1 MYMSRKESDDIIF
14 KELGSLQEKVL
25 FYLAENPE
33 HHKQGILQGILHPT
47 EQYGSIVKAVDALEK
62 FSFIQSKD
70 AISQKNLKIKIYY
83 CTESGV
89 FYALT
94 KNSSANVLKILDAYK
109 NSVDFCK
116 SFRQLYEVWG
126 HDHFIMYLRDIGD
139 FLPIV
144 QKNGMDVAMPYL
156 LMKILKQMQN
166 IDTKTRKRNAKEALR
181 LFPQSKQLLREW
193 RNNLD
198 ELL

>member
-1 MYMSRKESDDIIF
+1 MSRKESDDIIF

-33 HHKQGILQGILHPT
+33 NHKQGILQGIAHPA

-62 FSFIQSKD
+62 FGYIKSKE
-70 AISQKNLKIKIYY
+70 ATSQKNVKIKIYY

-94 KNSSANVLKILDAYK
+94 KNQSADVLKILDAYK
-109 NSVDFCK
+109 STVQFCS
-116 SFRQLYEVWG
+116 SFRQLYSAWG
-126 HDHFIMYLRDIGD
+126 QEHFIMFLRDIGYV
-139 FLPIV
+139 LPII
-144 QKNGMDVAMPYL
+144 QKNGMDVAMPVL
-156 LMKILKQMQN
+156 LMKILEQMKS
-166 IDTKTRKRNAKEALR
+166 IDQKTRKKNAKEAMK
-181 LFPQSKQLLREW
+181 LFPESKTWLKEW
-193 RNNLD
+193 KKNLD